1 MSDREDG
8 PGGPGGYREPKLQS
22 RSLVDDLFAKGR
34 RLRGS
39 HIFARDDHDF
49 YVEPAWCS
57 EHLFAVEPFAGLIW
71 DPAAGSG
78 TIPRAARAAGLSN
91 FATDIVDHGCG
102 PHQDFLIA
110 PAPAEVFNVVT
121 NPPFRLAR
129 AFVERALTLGAV
141 KTAVIFPTARL
152 NAARW
157 LKRLPLAK
165 IYLLTPRPSMPPGEV
180 SPVEGSQAAARRIFV
195 GSCSIALTAARRQCG
210 GCTKMIRNCRLQ
222 SKNKRPKTLL
232 EHAPDQSEGVAT
244 SA

>member
-1 MSDREDG
+1 MSESDPLDRL
-8 PGGPGGYREPKLQS
+8 PGK
-22 RSLVDDLFAKGR
+22 AKRPR
-34 RLRGS
+34 RS
-39 HIFARDDHDF
+39 HIFTRDDHDF

-57 EHLFAVEPFAGLIW
+57 ERLFAFEPFAGLIW

-141 KTAVIFPTARL
+141 KTAIIFPTARL

-157 LKRLPLAK
+157 LKPLPLAK

-180 SPVEGSQAAARRIFV
+180 IARGGKPGGGKTDFCWLLLDRTHSGSPTMWWLHRDEGRYQLQTTRDPK
-195 GSCSIALTAARRQCG
+195 ALGTR
-210 GCTKMIRNCRLQ
+210 
-222 SKNKRPKTLL
+222 S
-232 EHAPDQSEGVAT
+232 
-244 SA
+244 